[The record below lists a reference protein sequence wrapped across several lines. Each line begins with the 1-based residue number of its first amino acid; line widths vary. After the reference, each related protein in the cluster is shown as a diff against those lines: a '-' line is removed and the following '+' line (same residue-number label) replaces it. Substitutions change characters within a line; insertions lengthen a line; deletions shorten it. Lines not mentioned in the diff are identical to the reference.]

1 MSEPQTEAPRS
12 EATKAELRELF
23 ERGAVYADRFP
34 PHVRDALDVP
44 DPLTAVVRDALLA
57 GETVVLSGNA
67 GDGKS
72 HLAQRALDSLPTRS
86 CLEVT
91 AETRDLTTI
100 PRDATMFVR
109 DVSALTD
116 DQALAAVEAARAA
129 DAALLITINEGPL
142 DSLSRHERGSFFA
155 SVRST
160 LHDRARGLST
170 P

>member
-1 MSEPQTEAPRS
+1 MPEPQTEAPRS

-57 GETVVLSGNA
+57 HETVVLSGNA

-72 HLAQRALDSLPTRS
+72 HLAQRALDSLPSRT
-86 CLEVT
+86 CIEIT
-91 AETRDLTTI
+91 AETRDFSSI
-100 PRDATMFVR
+100 PSEATVFVR

-116 DQALAAVEAARAA
+116 EQALTAVEAARAVGGG
-129 DAALLITINEGPL
+129 LL
-142 DSLSRHERGSFFA
+142 
-155 SVRST
+155 
-160 LHDRARGLST
+160 
-170 P
+170 